1 MNKFKAF
8 FVAFVAFLLI
18 DQPQPTSAQCT
29 TKTCI
34 DVYVEGDKIV
44 IDGKRAGATAKPGV
58 TKSSVVRS
66 SAPIPKQTKKPE
78 SKPTFKPSI
87 KPSIKPT
94 VRSSTRPRASTPSL
108 ADKILQSLPTLQV
121 AYQPEGKVLQ
131 RVPVIFFTDLPSQFN
146 KDFKILGVPVRI
158 NVKPRSLW
166 NFGDGTTLLT
176 SKPGRPYPATD
187 ITHSY
192 SVPGTYLVSVATI
205 WSGSFT
211 VAGVTQEIPGAIR
224 QISAVEVKVVGASTK
239 FVGK

>member
-1 MNKFKAF
+1 
-8 FVAFVAFLLI
+8 
-18 DQPQPTSAQCT
+18 
-29 TKTCI
+29 
-34 DVYVEGDKIV
+34 
-44 IDGKRAGATAKPGV
+44 
-58 TKSSVVRS
+58 
-66 SAPIPKQTKKPE
+66 
-78 SKPTFKPSI
+78 
-87 KPSIKPT
+87 
-94 VRSSTRPRASTPSL
+94 
-108 ADKILQSLPTLQV
+108 LQV

-131 RVPVIFFTDLPSQFN
+131 KVPVIFFTDIPSQFN

-176 SKPGRPYPATD
+176 SKPGRPYPAID

-224 QISAVEVKVVGASTK
+224 QMSAVEVKVVGASTK

>member
-1 MNKFKAF
+1 MNKFK
-8 FVAFVAFLLI
+8 VIFVAFLAILLL

-44 IDGKRAGATAKPGV
+44 IDGKRVGATAKPGV
-58 TKSSVVRS
+58 VKS
-66 SAPIPKQTKKPE
+66 SAPIPKPSIQ
-78 SKPTFKPSI
+78 PSI
-87 KPSIKPT
+87 KPSIKSTPKQT
-94 VRSSTRPRASTPSL
+94 IRNLTRSSTKARPSRASL

-131 RVPVIFFTDLPSQFN
+131 KVPVIFFTDIPSQFN

-176 SKPGRPYPATD
+176 SKPGRPYPAID

-224 QISAVEVKVVGASTK
+224 QMSAVEVKVVGASTK

>member
-1 MNKFKAF
+1 MKKFRAHF
-8 FVAFVAFLLI
+8 ATILVILLVS
-18 DQPQPTSAQCT
+18 QPLATSADCT
-29 TKTCI
+29 TKACI
-34 DVYVEGDKIV
+34 DVYIEGDKIV
-44 IDGKRAGATAKPGV
+44 IDGKRAGATTKPRV
-58 TKSSVVRS
+58 LQSSV
-66 SAPIPKQTKKPE
+66 PIPKPTIRRPTNTAPAIKRSYKPR
-78 SKPTFKPSI
+78 TTTPSAR
-87 KPSIKPT
+87 
-94 VRSSTRPRASTPSL
+94 RSSTSL

-131 RVPVIFFTDLPSQFN
+131 KVPVIFFTDLPSQFN

-192 SVPGTYLVSVATI
+192 SVPGTYIVSVATI

-211 VAGVTQEIPGAIR
+211 VSGITKEIPGAIR
-224 QISAVEVKVVGASTK
+224 QVSAVDIKVVGASTK